1 MAEAAANELTL
12 PAIVDLDVL
21 DQVRDQLI
29 DLVEHDTV
37 TVKADA
43 VERVSTNALFMLL
56 SAAESARRNTR
67 TLVISKPSQTLLSA
81 VERLGLDAR
90 FAPLFEG

>member
-1 MAEAAANELTL
+1 MAEAARQELNL

-29 DLVEHDTV
+29 DMIEHDAV
-37 TVKADA
+37 TVGAAA

-56 SAAESARRNTR
+56 SAAESARRSARVFT
-67 TLVISKPSQTLLSA
+67 ISNPSESMRAA
-81 VERLGLDAR
+81 VERLGLAAE
-90 FAPLFEG
+90 FSPLIEG